1 MLALTD
7 DCPSSTDFESELL
20 AKVYFMILSWPDDP
34 EEETADSERVVEAL
48 SLPAAEL
55 VSDKETIG

>member
-7 DCPSSTDFESELL
+7 DCPSTTDFEFELL
-20 AKVYFMILSWPDDP
+20 ARVYSLILSWPDP
-34 EEETADSERVVEAL
+34 EEETADSERVIEAL

-55 VSDKETIG
+55 VSDLEPTE